1 MIGSRQIG
9 ADVLP
14 AQLQDAERDWRAA
27 ARRATE
33 ASYRYHLVRV
43 LGAAARRA
51 LVDERSQLRPPLWA
65 VALRN
70 WEGALDDGAARR
82 AGMACFQA
90 SRDFHLASAR
100 RELLR
105 ARLARHRGRTSAD
118 AGQIPAPSEQRTSR
132 CDAVGEGPGAG
143 RLN

>member
-105 ARLARHRGRTSAD
+105 ARLAGTAAARRQTLAKSQHHLNSAHRAATRLAK
-118 AGQIPAPSEQRTSR
+118 ALA
-132 CDAVGEGPGAG
+132 PGA
-143 RLN
+143 